1 MNGLSRTNGQ
11 SNPLQP
17 ICAPMYGKYT
27 VHVQPSNSGRTVT
40 AKDKI
45 DSDLLANK

>member
-17 ICAPMYGKYT
+17 ICAPMYGKYRPRPT
-27 VHVQPSNSGRTVT
+27 RPESVIVDLQ
-40 AKDKI
+40 DI
-45 DSDLLANK
+45 DSDI

>member
-17 ICAPMYGKYT
+17 ICAPMYGKYRLRPSRPGSVT
-27 VHVQPSNSGRTVT
+27 VDLQ
-40 AKDKI
+40 DI
-45 DSDLLANK
+45 DNDI

>member
-17 ICAPMYGKYT
+17 ICAPMYGKYHLRPRPPRPESVT
-27 VHVQPSNSGRTVT
+27 VDLQ
-40 AKDKI
+40 DI
-45 DSDLLANK
+45 DNDI

>member
-17 ICAPMYGKYT
+17 ICAPMYGKYRPRPPRP
-27 VHVQPSNSGRTVT
+27 VLSNQ
-40 AKDKI
+40 DI
-45 DSDLLANK
+45 DNDI

>member
-17 ICAPMYGKYT
+17 ICAPMYGKYRPGPTT
-27 VHVQPSNSGRTVT
+27 VRLSPEF
-40 AKDKI
+40 
-45 DSDLLANK
+45 

>member
-17 ICAPMYGKYT
+17 ICAPMYGKYRLRPRLLSRPILT
-27 VHVQPSNSGRTVT
+27 VAVESRYRQ
-40 AKDKI
+40 
-45 DSDLLANK
+45 